1 MDSVADGEQPI
12 NSTSFSAAH
21 LSSAFLT
28 SGRLRLMAEASV
40 ARYIATGNPKTSL
53 SHLDMAISPQAGV
66 SKDKGWYS
74 GSAISDVIFEAGT
87 RFNVQRSTSNDEL
100 QKSGVVALN
109 SRTGYTNAM
118 RVSGLLIT
126 HQLSEEAAGWFY
138 DLRQVVDE
146 LVAFVDE
153 DRADP
158 AVRERLEKLDARIFT
173 THGPVFYNFDF
184 AEIIGACQ
192 GDWVLKVDYDEE
204 LSREWHDPRWR
215 QILETEKVSHYWSP
229 RRWIT
234 PSGNYLDREPWWP
247 DRQIRL
253 FRKRPEEITFPTKL
267 HETMRMKGEAAYL
280 RTLAIHHHDLRL
292 ASRESREEKAR
303 SYERERPGNSLG
315 YYYLFE
321 DYDVPETP
329 LPSVSAFD
337 PERELLHMGRLNPDD
352 GKNLSLRISGV
363 PLALETRQ
371 LCWLDVAL
379 TNDTSQVLC
388 SGAPFPVNLA
398 YHWLEYPSRE
408 MIVFD
413 GERTALLPE
422 LAPQKTGEWKMF
434 VIAPE
439 KPGTYLLQL
448 TMVQEQVRWL
458 DSQNPDLRQEFKVEV
473 KRS

>member
-1 MDSVADGEQPI
+1 
-12 NSTSFSAAH
+12 
-21 LSSAFLT
+21 
-28 SGRLRLMAEASV
+28 
-40 ARYIATGNPKTSL
+40 
-53 SHLDMAISPQAGV
+53 
-66 SKDKGWYS
+66 
-74 GSAISDVIFEAGT
+74 
-87 RFNVQRSTSNDEL
+87 
-100 QKSGVVALN
+100 
-109 SRTGYTNAM
+109 M
-118 RVSGLLIT
+118 RISGLLIT
-126 HQLSEEAAGWFY
+126 HQLSEEAVGWFSRMRN
-138 DLRQVVDE
+138 LVNE

-153 DRADP
+153 DKAAPDLYDQLR
-158 AVRERLEKLDARIFT
+158 KLDARILKT
-173 THGPVFYNFDF
+173 GDAAFYNFDF
-184 AEIIGACQ
+184 KKILAACD
-192 GDWVLKVDYDEE
+192 GDWVLKMDYDEE
-204 LSREWHDPRWR
+204 LSLEWDDPSWR
-215 QILETEKVSHYWSP
+215 DILRTTDFTHFWLP

-234 PSGNYLDREPWWP
+234 PSGKFLDREPWWP

-321 DYDVPETP
+321 DYAVPETP
-329 LPSVSAFD
+329 LPSASAFE
-337 PERELLHMGRLNPDD
+337 PGRELLQMDRLDLDDAKKISLQIMGAPF
-352 GKNLSLRISGV
+352 
-363 PLALETRQ
+363 ALGTRQ
-371 LCWLDVAL
+371 LFWLDVAVANG
-379 TNDTSQVLC
+379 TNQALC

-413 GERTALLPE
+413 GERTAILPE

-439 KPGTYLLQL
+439 NPGTYLLQV

-458 DSQNPDLRQEFKVEV
+458 DAENPNLLQGFKVEV
-473 KRS
+473 KRP

>member
-1 MDSVADGEQPI
+1 M
-12 NSTSFSAAH
+12 
-21 LSSAFLT
+21 
-28 SGRLRLMAEASV
+28 
-40 ARYIATGNPKTSL
+40 
-53 SHLDMAISPQAGV
+53 
-66 SKDKGWYS
+66 
-74 GSAISDVIFEAGT
+74 
-87 RFNVQRSTSNDEL
+87 
-100 QKSGVVALN
+100 N

-126 HQLSEEAAGWFY
+126 HQLSEEAAGWFS
-138 DLRQVVDE
+138 DLRQIVDE

-158 AVRERLEKLDARIFT
+158 AVRERLEKLDARIFKT
-173 THGPVFYNFDF
+173 RGPVFYNFDF
-184 AEIIGACQ
+184 AEIVAACA

-215 QILETEKVSHYWSP
+215 QILETDEFSHYWSP

-234 PSGNYLDREPWWP
+234 PSGKFLDREPWWP

-303 SYERERPGNSLG
+303 NYEQERPGNSLG

-321 DYDVPETP
+321 DYAVPETP
-329 LPSVSAFD
+329 LPSASTFE
-337 PERELLHMGRLNPDD
+337 PGQELLQMDRLEPSDA
-352 GKNLSLRISGV
+352 KKLSLRIMDA
-363 PLALETRQ
+363 PLEAKSREL
-371 LCWLDVAL
+371 LWLNAAV
-379 TNDTSQVLC
+379 TNGTSHAVC

-398 YHWLEYPSRE
+398 YHWLGYPGRE

-413 GERTALLPE
+413 GERTAILPE

-458 DSQNPDLRQEFKVEV
+458 DAENPNLLQEFKVEV
-473 KRS
+473 KRP